1 MEKRNFTRVN
11 FSVWASIKYEDHV
24 VFGDVDNVSLQGLFF
39 KTEQEIPLNTDV
51 GVTVYNSSCSSIYLN
66 AKVIRHEHSGI
77 GMQIHKIDANSF
89 VSLRNIVALH
99 CNDQDLV
106 MRETYKMA
114 GCIH

>member
-11 FSVWASIKYEDHV
+11 FSVWASIKYEDHLF
-24 VFGDVDNVSLQGLFF
+24 FGDIDNVSLQGLFF
-39 KTEQEIPLNTDV
+39 KTDQEVPLNIAV
-51 GVTVYNSSCSSIYLN
+51 GVTVYYSSNSSIFLN
-66 AKVIRHEHSGI
+66 AHVVRREHAGV
-77 GMQIHKIDANSF
+77 GMQINKIDANSF